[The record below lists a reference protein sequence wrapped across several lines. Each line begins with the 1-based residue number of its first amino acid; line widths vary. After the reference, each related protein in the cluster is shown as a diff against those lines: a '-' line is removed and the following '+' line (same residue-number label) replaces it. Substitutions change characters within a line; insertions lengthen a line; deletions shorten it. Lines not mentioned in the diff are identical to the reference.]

1 MYFSFNFLI
10 SLNTDI
16 FSLMYGEGFS
26 CPIPFICLFNLKI
39 DSSWA
44 MAIKLDFIISRQSL
58 KKYYHIYQLIFCM
71 VRRTHYNN
79 SNTAGFAKCNFS
91 CLIDCKYM
99 YTYIDLHP
107 AWKYFIH
114 STLSAESCKILA
126 FAPTLMAS
134 EQKGIITVSH
144 LLKVEYCA
152 SVPSPQFEFLP
163 YTFYVAVRSD
173 SLRNEFHIY
182 FK

>member
-1 MYFSFNFLI
+1 MYFSFNFLV

-58 KKYYHIYQLIFCM
+58 KKYYHIYQHIFCM

-79 SNTAGFAKCNFS
+79 CNTAGFAKCNFS
-91 CLIDCKYM
+91 WLIVSTC
-99 YTYIDLHP
+99 IHVLFCILLENIS
-107 AWKYFIH
+107 FIQH
-114 STLSAESCKILA
+114 CRRRAAKFWPLLRRLWPLSRE
-126 FAPTLMAS
+126 
-134 EQKGIITVSH
+134 VSLPCH
-144 LLKVEYCA
+144 TCCRWNIHHCNCA
-152 SVPSPQFEFLP
+152 
-163 YTFYVAVRSD
+163 
-173 SLRNEFHIY
+173 
-182 FK
+182 